1 MLPPERDVTARREL
15 QIFLDLTRAIA
26 RTRTVEEIYAISLDA
41 LTSALHVSRA
51 AILLFDPDG
60 VMRFKAYRGLSSEYR
75 AAVQGHSPWTPD
87 SVDAEPLLVRLDGD
101 PSDGLG
107 LGRRLRQNGFRI
119 LAGLDGG
126 IDPADGQVQDGGAR
140 LSLKRGRPGLWC

>member
-1 MLPPERDVTARREL
+1 MLLPERDVTARREL

-60 VMRFKAYRGLSSEYR
+60 VMRFKAWRGLSDTYR
-75 AAVQGHSPWTPD
+75 AAVEGHSPWKPAAQDAVPIVVADVRDD
-87 SVDAEPLLVRLDGD
+87 SSLAEYRALFESERIAALVFIPLSG
-101 PSDGLG
+101 
-107 LGRRLRQNGFRI
+107 GRGVIGKFML
-119 LAGLDGG
+119 
-126 IDPADGQVQDGGAR
+126 
-140 LSLKRGRPGLWC
+140 